1 MDGSD
6 LEHVAQAHNAWMAEL
21 LLDFI
26 LAGGVLHVVG
36 LLFVGPASVKLMDL
50 ACNLPI
56 DE

>member
-1 MDGSD
+1 MDGFD
-6 LEHVAQAHNAWMAEL
+6 LEHVEQAHNAWMAQL